1 MIYLIRSGDTTV
13 PAQEISRRTLHNKPR
28 ATKSVSSCYWKHFNT
43 LLRSSKFLPPLLKSI
58 PSLFPNPPPN
68 LIANITRIL
77 EVNTTKD
84 PAVAIVLDSLLDA
97 RSPPGDDLL
106 NARHITA
113 QLYVNLITAVPQAD
127 DRASSSAKS
136 GVRAQVVLMVGRW
149 VEERFPCR
157 VCEAGVGRKV
167 DGGIVVESGD
177 WSPTIVVVFGVP
189 GCDGGVG
196 ESVV

>member
-1 MIYLIRSGDTTV
+1 MLLEALQDPT
-13 PAQEISRRTLHNKPR
+13 
-28 ATKSVSSCYWKHFNT
+28 NT